1 MALELRPLT
10 LPELLDR
17 SFSTYKRHLWTF
29 VGIMAVPAGAATLY
43 AVIAQFFNTQAEPP
57 TTPEAIVWSAVPIV
71 IAALIFTVL
80 YLITYA
86 FALGATT
93 MAVAQIYKGAPASVG
108 GAYRE
113 VRRHARRLVLLLLW
127 GSLRVGGVWL
137 GAVALTGVFA
147 AILAMGSRILS
158 GLIFLLG
165 MIGAIFLAL
174 FFMVRY
180 GVSVPAVVLEDLKA
194 GQALSR
200 SVDLTEDH
208 RWRVFLMILCAV
220 VINYATTLLLQGPF
234 LVGAIVAGPGT
245 TTAITLSIIGA
256 VIGGIGGM
264 FTGPIMIIGLAM
276 MYYDLR
282 IRKEALDL
290 HMMLEALDAPRG

>member
-17 SFSTYKRHLWTF
+17 SFSIYKRHLWTF
-29 VGIMAVPAGAATLY
+29 VGIMAVPAGASMVY
-43 AVIAQFFNTQAEPP
+43 AVIAQLLTADTEPP
-57 TTPEAIVWSAVPIV
+57 PTPEAMLWSALPIV
-71 IAALIFTVL
+71 ITAVAFTVI
-80 YLITYA
+80 YLTCYA

-93 MAVAQIYKGAPASVG
+93 MAVAQIYKEQPASVG

-113 VRRHARRLVLLLLW
+113 IRRHAGRLVLLLLW
-127 GSLRVGGVWL
+127 GTLRVGGVWL
-137 GAVALTGVFA
+137 GGVALTGFFSV
-147 AILAMGSRILS
+147 ILAMGSRVLS
-158 GLIFLLG
+158 GLIFLAG
-165 MIGAIFLAL
+165 IVGTTFLAG

-180 GVSVPAVVLEDLKA
+180 GVSVPAVVLENLKA

-200 SVDLTEDH
+200 SVELTEDN
-208 RWRVFLMILCAV
+208 RWRVFLMILCAI

-234 LVGAIVAGPGT
+234 LIGTIVAGPGT

-256 VIGGIGGM
+256 VVGGIGAM
-264 FTGPIMIIGLAM
+264 FSGPIMIIGLSM

-290 HMMLEALDAPRG
+290 HMMLEALDAPR